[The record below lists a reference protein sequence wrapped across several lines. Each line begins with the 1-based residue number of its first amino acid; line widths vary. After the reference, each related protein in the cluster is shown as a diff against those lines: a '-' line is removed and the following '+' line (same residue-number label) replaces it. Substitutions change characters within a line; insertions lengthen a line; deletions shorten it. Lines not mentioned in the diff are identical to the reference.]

1 MTERTSGIRS
11 LLSIPAVYVLM
22 QRAIGSP
29 NVRQEFITEHVR
41 PAAGDRVLDIGC
53 GPADLL
59 AYFPEVTYVGV
70 DPSAD
75 YVASATRRFG
85 DRGTFSVAGVDDL
98 DPADLGEFDLV
109 IAKGVLHHI
118 NDSQA
123 RKLFEVAS
131 GVLAPN
137 GRLLTIDPGFAAGQS
152 ALSRFVVKQDR
163 GADVRS
169 DESYV
174 ELARE
179 SFAQV
184 EATVRHDLLRVPY
197 THVFLDC
204 SGPSNVKPTTATT
217 STTTRSSGT
226 DS

>member
-22 QRAIGSP
+22 QRMIGSP
-29 NVRQEFITEHVR
+29 NVRREFVDRHVR
-41 PAAGDRVLDIGC
+41 PAAGERVLDIGC

-59 AYFPEVTYVGV
+59 SYFPEVTYVGV

-75 YVASATRRFG
+75 YIAAADRRFG
-85 DRGTFSVAGVDDL
+85 ERGTFAVAGVDDL
-98 DPADLGEFDLV
+98 DPGQLGEFDLV

-118 NDSQA
+118 DDEQA
-123 RKLFEVAS
+123 RKLFAIAAR
-131 GVLAPN
+131 VLVPT
-137 GRLLTIDPGFAAGQS
+137 GRLLTLDPGYAAGQS
-152 ALSRFVVKQDR
+152 ALSRFVVGQDR

-169 DESYV
+169 DQRYV

-179 SFAQV
+179 AFDHV
-184 EATVRHDLLRVPY
+184 EPTVYHRLLRVPY

-204 SGPSNVKPTTATT
+204 AVPKKLDTPQNQASAT
-217 STTTRSSGT
+217 
-226 DS
+226 